1 MVIYQSPAAGGVDR
15 LLALRKDGYRP
26 PAARGRV
33 VRHGR
38 CCYSVRSYSVPGR
51 KYTVLN
57 AGGSWVCTCLW
68 HCYGRVDCRHI
79 LAARAAFGSRAL
91 EPEPVA
97 IRDIEPGTCPKCGSA
112 NSKTDGVRKN
122 KHYENQK
129 YRCLDCG
136 RHFSANAGLGDTVL
150 PPVLVA
156 RVMEMASSGMPYPK
170 IAKCLA
176 GEGVEVCVKTVC
188 NIVRRF
194 SKILIEYCARLW
206 PAVSEL
212 WRTDEKLVMV
222 AGGKLYLH
230 GLMDAGT
237 RLLLSVQLTPRKG
250 EDDVAPMYLAG
261 ADWAGK
267 IPHLLVSDGAP
278 SFHAA
283 WESCYRPDGKNQKY
297 SDHAAMIHI
306 DGNMNNNMMESL
318 NRELGRRMWPARFVP
333 AEAAA
338 AMAERVRLFYN
349 FFHEHSGLGKKTPAE
364 AAGIVVQGDNR
375 WKTLLR
381 NAHANALG

>member
-1 MVIYQSPAAGGVDR
+1 MPVAAAVGVDR
-15 LLALRKDGYRP
+15 LLALRKGGYRP

-38 CCYSVRSYSVPGR
+38 CYSVPSYTVPGE
-51 KYTVLN
+51 KYTVLD
-57 AGGSWVCTCLW
+57 AGGPWVCTCLW
-68 HCYGRVDCRHI
+68 HCYGHVDCKHI
-79 LAARAAFGSRAL
+79 LAARAAFGSRAPE
-91 EPEPVA
+91 EPEPVV
-97 IRDIEPGTCPKCGSA
+97 IPEIEPGTCPECGSA

-122 KHYENQK
+122 KNYENQK
-129 YRCLDCG
+129 YKCLDCG

-150 PPVLVA
+150 SPVCVTRLL
-156 RVMEMASSGMPYPK
+156 EMASSGLPYVK
-170 IAKCLA
+170 IAKALA
-176 GEGVEVCVKTVC
+176 AEGAKVCAKTVC
-188 NIVRRF
+188 NLVRRF
-194 SKILIEYCARLW
+194 SSILIEYCARLR

-212 WRTDEKLVMV
+212 WRTDEKRVAV
-222 AGGKLYLH
+222 AGGKPYLH
-230 GLMDAGT
+230 GLVDSGT

-250 EDDVAPMYLAG
+250 EDDVAPMYRAG

-278 SFHAA
+278 SFRSA
-283 WESCYRPDGKNQKY
+283 WESCYRPNRKNQKY
-297 SDHAAMIHI
+297 ADHAAMIHL

-349 FFHEHSGLGKKTPAE
+349 FFHEHSGLGRKTPAE
-364 AAGIVVQGDNR
+364 AAGIVVQGDKWN
-375 WKTLLR
+375 TLLR
-381 NAHANALG
+381 NAHARKFR